1 MPLLRLS
8 NISIAYGTHA
18 LLKNADFQLDAG
30 ERVGLLGRNGEGKS
44 TLMKIIAGNVLPDHG
59 DIWRQPELRLAWLEQ
74 SPDLPDDATI
84 YDAVA
89 GGLGELGEWI
99 TRYHALTLSMDY
111 DDDKALNEM
120 GDLQHK
126 LESHNG
132 WHFQQRVETTLN
144 KLDLPGELKISDL
157 SGGWKRRVALARA
170 LVIEPEVLLLDE
182 PTNHLDFESITWLE
196 EQMLNFQGAV
206 LFVTHDRSFLQ
217 KLATRIVDLDRG
229 NLVSWAGSYD
239 DYLIRKAAA
248 LEDEANQNAEFD
260 KKLADEEVWIRQGV
274 KARRTRNEGRVRALE
289 KLRNERAQRR
299 LQQGTARL
307 ALEKGDASGKK
318 VIEVDNICFGYGEK
332 QIIKNFS
339 ALIQRG
345 DKIGLIGA
353 NGAGKSTLLKLLLQ
367 QIEPNSGTVE
377 QGTKLEIAYF
387 DQLRDQLDPNLTV
400 ADTVADGNDFVE
412 IAGNKRH
419 VMSYLG
425 DFLFAPARARSPVKS
440 LSGGEKNRLLLA
452 RLFTKPANLIVMDEP
467 TNDLDLETLELL
479 EEKLVNYDGTLL
491 LVSHDRAF
499 LDNVVTSVF
508 VLNGSGDVD
517 EFVGGYTDWMSYVNQ
532 IEQTKS
538 AIVAKKN
545 QEAPKQDKLAVKKKR
560 LSYKDQQELN
570 DLPQMID
577 DLEVKQAALTL
588 QISSSAFYKKEP
600 LAIAK
605 TLDELKSIETK
616 LEQVYARWNDLEA
629 LMDEGVS

>member
-1 MPLLRLS
+1 MPLLRLT
-8 NISIAYGTHA
+8 NVSIAFGTHA
-18 LLKNADFQLDAG
+18 LLKDAEFQLDPG

-44 TLMKIIAGNVLPDHG
+44 TLMKIIAGDILPDHG

-74 SPDLPDDATI
+74 APDLPDDATI

-89 GGLGELGEWI
+89 GGLGDLGSWI
-99 TRYHALTLSMDY
+99 TRYHALSMTMSY
-111 DDDKALNEM
+111 DDDKALQEL

-126 LESHNG
+126 LETHNG
-132 WHFQQRVETTLN
+132 WHFQQRVETTLT
-144 KLDLPGELKISDL
+144 KLDLPGELKISGL

-182 PTNHLDFESITWLE
+182 PTNHLDFESIAWLE

-206 LFVTHDRSFLQ
+206 LFVTHDRAFLQ
-217 KLATRIVDLDRG
+217 KLATRIIDLDRG
-229 NLVSWAGSYD
+229 NLVSWQGTYD
-239 DYLIRKAAA
+239 DYLRRKAAA

-260 KKLADEEVWIRQGV
+260 KKLAEEEVWIRQGV

-289 KLRNERAQRR
+289 KLRDERAQRR
-299 LQQGTARL
+299 NQQGTSKLTLGR
-307 ALEKGDASGKK
+307 GDASGKK
-318 VIEVDNICFGYGEK
+318 VIEVTDISFAYQDR
-332 QIIKNFS
+332 QIIKKFS
-339 ALIQRG
+339 TLIQRG
-345 DKIGLIGA
+345 DKIGLIGP
-353 NGAGKSTLLKLLLQ
+353 NGAGKSTLLKLLLKQ
-367 QIEPNSGTVE
+367 LEPDTGSVD

-387 DQLRDQLDPNLTV
+387 DQLRDQLDPEISV
-400 ADTVADGNDFVE
+400 ADTVADGNDFVD
-412 IAGNKRH
+412 IAGNRRH

-508 VLNGSGDVD
+508 VLEGNGEVQ
-517 EFVGGYTDWMSYVNQ
+517 EFIGGYTDWMAYS
-532 IEQTKS
+532 E
-538 AIVAKKN
+538 
-545 QEAPKQDKLAVKKKR
+545 AVKKTEAAKKPVAEKSTKPTTFVAPATPKKK
-560 LSYKDQQELN
+560 LSFKEQQELEK
-570 DLPQMID
+570 LPALID
-577 DLEVKQAALTL
+577 QLETRQTELTQ
-588 QISSSAFYKKEP
+588 QISNANFYKQDQA
-600 LAIAK
+600 LIAK
-605 TLDELKSIETK
+605 TLDELKQTEEK
-616 LEQVYARWNDLEA
+616 LEQTFKRWDELE
-629 LMDEGVS
+629 GQTG

>member
-239 DYLIRKAAA
+239 DYLVRKAAA

-538 AIVAKKN
+538 TIVAKKN
-545 QEAPKQDKLAVKKKR
+545 QEAPKQDKLAVKKR
-560 LSYKDQQELN
+560 D
-570 DLPQMID
+570 
-577 DLEVKQAALTL
+577 
-588 QISSSAFYKKEP
+588 
-600 LAIAK
+600 
-605 TLDELKSIETK
+605 
-616 LEQVYARWNDLEA
+616 
-629 LMDEGVS
+629 

>member
-1 MPLLRLS
+1 MPLLRLT
-8 NISIAYGTHA
+8 NVSIAFGTHA
-18 LLKNADFQLDAG
+18 LLKDAEFQLDPG

-44 TLMKIIAGNVLPDHG
+44 TLMKIIAGDILPDHG

-74 SPDLPDDATI
+74 APDLPDDATI

-89 GGLGELGEWI
+89 GGLGDLGSWI
-99 TRYHALTLSMDY
+99 TRYHALSMTMSY
-111 DDDKALNEM
+111 DDDKALQEL

-126 LESHNG
+126 LETHNG
-132 WHFQQRVETTLN
+132 WHFQQRVETTLT
-144 KLDLPGELKISDL
+144 KLDLPGELKISGL

-182 PTNHLDFESITWLE
+182 PTNHLDFESIAWLE

-206 LFVTHDRSFLQ
+206 LFVTHDRAFLQ
-217 KLATRIVDLDRG
+217 KLATRIIDLDRG
-229 NLVSWAGSYD
+229 NLVSWQGTYD
-239 DYLIRKAAA
+239 DYLRRKAAA

-260 KKLADEEVWIRQGV
+260 KKLAEEEVWIRQGV

-289 KLRNERAQRR
+289 KLRDERAQRR
-299 LQQGTARL
+299 NQQGTSKLTLGR
-307 ALEKGDASGKK
+307 GDASGKK
-318 VIEVDNICFGYGEK
+318 VIEVTGISFAYQDR
-332 QIIKNFS
+332 QIIKKFS
-339 ALIQRG
+339 TLIQRG
-345 DKIGLIGA
+345 DKIGLIGP
-353 NGAGKSTLLKLLLQ
+353 NGAGKSTLLKLLLKQ
-367 QIEPNSGTVE
+367 LEPDSGTVD

-387 DQLRDQLDPNLTV
+387 DQLRDQLDPEISV
-400 ADTVADGNDFVE
+400 ADTVADGNDFVD
-412 IAGNKRH
+412 IAGNRRH

-508 VLNGSGDVD
+508 VLEGNGEVQ
-517 EFVGGYTDWMSYVNQ
+517 EFIGGYTDWMAYC
-532 IEQTKS
+532 E
-538 AIVAKKN
+538 
-545 QEAPKQDKLAVKKKR
+545 AVKKTETAKKPVAEKSTKSSTFVAPATPKKK
-560 LSYKDQQELN
+560 LSFKEQQELEK
-570 DLPQMID
+570 LPALID
-577 DLEVKQAALTL
+577 QLETRQAELTQ
-588 QISSSAFYKKEP
+588 QISNANFYKQDQA
-600 LAIAK
+600 LIAK
-605 TLDELKSIETK
+605 TLDELKQTEEK
-616 LEQVYARWNDLEA
+616 LEQTFKRWDELEA
-629 LMDEGVS
+629 QKS